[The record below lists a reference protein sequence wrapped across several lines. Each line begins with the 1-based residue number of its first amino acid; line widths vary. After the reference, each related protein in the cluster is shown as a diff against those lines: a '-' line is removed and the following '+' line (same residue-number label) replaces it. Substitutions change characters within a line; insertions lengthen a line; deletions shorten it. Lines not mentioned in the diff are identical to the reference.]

1 MALRGAGMGATT
13 VLEAPCVVRQRAVGT
28 AVTSSKEGG
37 GAEATLVQQEA
48 MPLLALHSEGAERD
62 FISFAHGGVS
72 GFPCNIR
79 REGG

>member
-1 MALRGAGMGATT
+1 MCGAAARGRHCCHQLKG
-13 VLEAPCVVRQRAVGT
+13 RR
-28 AVTSSKEGG
+28 